1 MRNLRLKLGIITL
14 ILLLCGSTTVFALEL
29 FRPEEIRPGLRGI
42 GKTVISGNTIE
53 EFDVEV
59 IGLVPQSPPLSH
71 LVMVRVSGDAMDRS
85 GGIAQGMSGTPVYI
99 QGRLL
104 GAIGYTYALTD
115 HRIGLVTPA
124 VDMFKIYDSIPGN
137 SLNLSEEIIPVRSPL
152 LVQGLN
158 NRNLKYLQGA
168 LAVEDVQVMPAL
180 ASTQLG
186 ATAPLEAGSMVG
198 VQLLR
203 GDFQVSSFG
212 TVTHV
217 QEDGRFIAFGHPFT
231 HRGDV
236 DFFASAAYVHY
247 TMPSLEVPYKIVS
260 LGSTIGNIEQD
271 RAVGLGGRIGVDAQY
286 IPVTITVRDRDR
298 SLRQDFRV
306 ETVND
311 PSVMIPLVITSAYQA
326 VDATLDR
333 VGAGTSFVRL
343 EFTAKDLN
351 QRMIRENLFYS
362 DSDVAVWSLTD
373 LLSGLELLIGNNFQE
388 VDLQHIKVEVEVAQ
402 DRKTATIEAATPS
415 RSHVK
420 AGESVDVD
428 VTIRPYRGVSETRTL
443 RIQIPPDTVPGLL
456 TVTVRSGGA
465 GYYVVKPPV
474 HTSILEPGD
483 GDDEPIRTV
492 VSGAETLD
500 GLISEYME
508 RERNNEIV
516 AEFYPFLETAEE
528 DGHDLLESESE
539 FLDPLGFYPWVDST
553 TEASRVRLSTQFVL
567 DGMATFDLNIY

>member
-271 RAVGLGGRIGVDAQY
+271 RA
-286 IPVTITVRDRDR
+286 
-298 SLRQDFRV
+298 
-306 ETVND
+306 
-311 PSVMIPLVITSAYQA
+311 
-326 VDATLDR
+326 
-333 VGAGTSFVRL
+333 
-343 EFTAKDLN
+343 
-351 QRMIRENLFYS
+351 
-362 DSDVAVWSLTD
+362 
-373 LLSGLELLIGNNFQE
+373 
-388 VDLQHIKVEVEVAQ
+388 
-402 DRKTATIEAATPS
+402 DRK
-415 RSHVK
+415 
-420 AGESVDVD
+420 SVV
-428 VTIRPYRGVSETRTL
+428 
-443 RIQIPPDTVPGLL
+443 
-456 TVTVRSGGA
+456 
-465 GYYVVKPPV
+465 
-474 HTSILEPGD
+474 
-483 GDDEPIRTV
+483 
-492 VSGAETLD
+492 
-500 GLISEYME
+500 
-508 RERNNEIV
+508 
-516 AEFYPFLETAEE
+516 
-528 DGHDLLESESE
+528 
-539 FLDPLGFYPWVDST
+539 
-553 TEASRVRLSTQFVL
+553 
-567 DGMATFDLNIY
+567 